1 MYKIQKAYY
10 TGTNETKVRLTLQE
24 PYRDFV
30 VSFTGDMTAVDN
42 DILEQRAIEKIAKEF
57 NPAYAFKEIEQKMEE
72 QEKAQKSILETI
84 ILSKDL
90 NEAQKKNILDQY
102 EDWEIGVSYKA
113 GKKVKHNGKVF
124 EVVQPHTSQA
134 NWIPSSTPALYK
146 EFLSVKIKDEAG
158 NESEVVAEFK
168 KPTGA
173 HDAYKQGD
181 KVSFNGQI
189 YQSKN
194 DGNAHS
200 PEAYPQGWELV
211 EEKEEGQEGKEEEKE
226 EGQE

>member
-30 VSFTGDMTAVDN
+30 VSFTGDMTAVD
-42 DILEQRAIEKIAKEF
+42 DEILEQRAIEKIAKEF
-57 NPAYAFKEIEQKMEE
+57 NPSYAFKEIEKKIEE
-72 QEKAQKSILETI
+72 QEKAQKAILETI

-102 EDWEIGVSYKA
+102 EDWEIGVGYKV
-113 GKKVKHNGKVF
+113 GQKVKYNGKVF
-124 EVVQPHTSQA
+124 EVVQGHTSQGDWTPE
-134 NWIPSSTPALYK
+134 NTPALFK
-146 EFLSVKIKDEAG
+146 EYLNIEIKHEDG
-158 NESEVVAEFK
+158 STTEVVSEWK
-168 KPTGA
+168 QPLGA

-181 KVSFNGQI
+181 KVSFNGKV
-189 YQSKN
+189 YKSKN
-194 DGNAHS
+194 DGNVYS